1 MLNTV
6 KVGDYFGKYQRLF
19 ISFFVL
25 SDLRSCADK
34 DKRKIN
40 SGGKY
45 EETNNEQTVVNQES
59 KTKAKVKQKITYTDI
74 SVAHYTYFAALH
86 KFRSPCGANRTRKIK
101 RREENRYKLFSVS
114 YGKIYP
120 SGDNAD

>member
-25 SDLRSCADK
+25 SDLRLCADK

-40 SGGKY
+40 SGGEY
-45 EETNNEQTVVNQES
+45 EETNNEQAAVKSEAISRKNGS
-59 KTKAKVKQKITYTDI
+59 KMLCFRNGEVRKWQATCRT
-74 SVAHYTYFAALH
+74 
-86 KFRSPCGANRTRKIK
+86 FRSPR
-101 RREENRYKLFSVS
+101 
-114 YGKIYP
+114 
-120 SGDNAD
+120 